1 MQDLVQDHRINLVDV
16 HRMTDEALSL
26 YGEELWA
33 VLSAIRYGEDKVKL
47 RELFNSAT
55 IFRNMNEEA
64 ANVVCH
70 YVKDR
75 RLIKLLRRKEII
87 NEDGG
92 VDMCKGIEGIYEDG
106 VEEGIERGKEE
117 LIVNAMKAGSTA
129 EEIALAL
136 KIDLTYVLSLKDE
149 TQIIDHHFKEEDDI
163 YNKVD

>member
-1 MQDLVQDHRINLVDV
+1 
-16 HRMTDEALSL
+16 MTDEALAL

-47 RELFNSAT
+47 RELFNSAA

-75 RLIKLLRRKEII
+75 RLIKLLRSKEII
-87 NEDGG
+87 NKDGG

-106 VEEGIERGKEE
+106 VEHGKED
-117 LIVNAMKAGSTA
+117 LIINAMKSGSTA
-129 EEIALAL
+129 EEIAIAL
-136 KIDLTYVLSLKDE
+136 KIDLTYVLSLK
-149 TQIIDHHFKEEDDI
+149 EEM
-163 YNKVD
+163 KK